1 MKMNKAIAALV
12 SGAVAVSGMAVS
24 AFALDTPVVAKLG
37 FTDSTWE
44 HQDWETSV
52 EVTGDGTYTLTSD
65 VVAGAADFGV
75 FVIDFDQMFANYPD
89 AVATLDKIEV
99 DGSEISVSADKIL
112 YGDIEEKGNFRI
124 DIYNMY
130 SDTKDNPGVN
140 QATAVSESLSVTF
153 TVSGLGGEAA
163 PAETEAAPAET
174 EAAPA
179 ETEAAPAETEAAPAD
194 TAETTAPA
202 TGNASAAAI
211 VAVMAVAGAAA
222 VISKKRG

>member
-130 SDTKDNPGVN
+130 SDTKDDPGVN
-140 QATAVSESLSVTF
+140 QATAVAESLSVTF
-153 TVSGLGGEAA
+153 TVSGLEA
-163 PAETEAAPAET
+163 AAPAET

-194 TAETTAPA
+194 TSETTAPA

>member
-12 SGAVAVSGMAVS
+12 SGAVAISGMAVS
-24 AFALDTPVVAKLG
+24 ACALDTPVVAKLG

-52 EVTGDGTYTLTSD
+52 EVTGDGTYTLTSTT
-65 VVAGAADFGV
+65 VAGAADFGV
-75 FVIDFDQMFANYPD
+75 FVIDFDQMFANYPE

-130 SDTKDNPGVN
+130 SDTKDDPGVN
-140 QATAVSESLSVTF
+140 QATAVAESLSVTF
-153 TVSGLGGEAA
+153 TVSGLEAAA

-174 EAAPA
+174 EAPA
-179 ETEAAPAETEAAPAD
+179 VENTAAD
-194 TAETTAPA
+194 TTTAPA

>member
-130 SDTKDNPGVN
+130 SDTKDDPGVN
-140 QATAVSESLSVTF
+140 QATAVAESLSVTF
-153 TVSGLGGEAA
+153 TVSGLEAAA

-179 ETEAAPAETEAAPAD
+179 ETEAASAD